1 MNNSDM
7 QSYAQEI
14 QEVATEYLLDHLS
27 LQHWQVDYLLEIG
40 LTDDD
45 QHARIIELWYASRLT
60 Y

>member
-1 MNNSDM
+1 M